1 MDITITLNEAI
12 WLFVAIL
19 LIVLIILLII
29 FVGKLNRTMK
39 KVDGVLDDTRVIT
52 LSAAEKVEKMDEV
65 IDGAYETVYTLVDS
79 VKNSKGLISACGS
92 IASACASLVGL
103 KKKNDK

>member
-1 MDITITLNEAI
+1 MDITITLSEAV
-12 WLFVAIL
+12 WLFVAVL

-39 KVDGVLDDTRVIT
+39 KVDGVLDDTRIIT
-52 LSAAEKVEKMDEV
+52 YSAAEKVEKMDEV

-79 VKNSKGLISACGS
+79 VKNSKGLINACGN
-92 IASACASLVGL
+92 IAQACASIIGL
-103 KKKNDK
+103 KKNNK